1 MLGIHRRR
9 KKKEDLYNKLRTNF
23 PSESSLIE
31 KEVILLY
38 PVTTVSSNLL
48 RLDVSNKYS
57 HSTEYGL
64 SMEGLR

>member
-23 PSESSLIE
+23 TSESSLIE